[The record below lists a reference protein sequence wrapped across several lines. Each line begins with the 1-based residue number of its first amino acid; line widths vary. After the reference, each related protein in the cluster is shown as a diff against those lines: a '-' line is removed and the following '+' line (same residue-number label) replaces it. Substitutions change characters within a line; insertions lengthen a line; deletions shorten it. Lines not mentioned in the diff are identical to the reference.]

1 MDGNREGR
9 RRKYTSGG
17 GIEGGLD
24 GEARLVVAGGV
35 IAEEAAGEGAPAGGG
50 GRGGAPCEVGGD
62 ASACDPEHGVGRRRR
77 LGLLVSS
84 PALRGIGWSGL
95 VERARSIPAS
105 QETTTRHKEEREKRG
120 SGVRN

>member
-24 GEARLVVAGGV
+24 GEARLV
-35 IAEEAAGEGAPAGGG
+35 GEGAPAGGG